1 MNSIKDTVSEK
12 LSRLFSDSPSKSS
25 DQQPQARPYTKEGSS
40 LSSVISIF
48 LPSMSFSKFKDGDDV
63 KSLQSHSFTWR
74 SKSFSWRDR
83 PLERY
88 AECDDHND
96 HTEEGENGLIRSS
109 IGVLNESFYT
119 PRCNEEPNSARSVA
133 SGFEPFE
140 DAPDGDS
147 LEQSMP
153 NLVDDS
159 VFISPDLY
167 DFFQSS
173 LPNIV
178 KGCQWSLLYSTAK
191 HGISLRTLIRMS
203 ANSSGPCLLIT
214 GDKQGAVFG
223 GLLEAPLRPTAKR
236 KYQGTVQSFVFTTVY
251 GEPRLFRPTGA
262 NRYFYLCMNEI
273 LALGGGGH
281 FALCLDGDLLS
292 GNSGPCDTFG
302 NLCLAHDEEFELK
315 NVELWG
321 FTHASRYLTS

>member
-1 MNSIKDTVSEK
+1 MNAIKETVSEK

-25 DQQPQARPYTKEGSS
+25 CDQQQPQARPYTKEGRS
-40 LSSVISIF
+40 LSSVLSIF
-48 LPSMSFSKFKDGDDV
+48 LPSKSFGKFRDQNNPE
-63 KSLQSHSFTWR
+63 SLKSHSFTWR

-83 PLERY
+83 PMEMP
-88 AECDDHND
+88 ND
-96 HTEEGENGLIRSS
+96 HIEEGEDVFITSS
-109 IGVLNESFYT
+109 FGVVNESFYT
-119 PRCNEEPNSARSVA
+119 PRCNGEPNSARSVA

-140 DAPDGDS
+140 DS
-147 LEQSMP
+147 LEQYMP
-153 NLVDDS
+153 DLIDDS
-159 VFISPDLY
+159 VLISSDLY

-191 HGISLRTLIRMS
+191 HGISLRTLIRRS
-203 ANSSGPCLLIT
+203 ANTSGPCLLIT
-214 GDKQGAVFG
+214 GDKQGSVFG
-223 GLLEAPLRPTAKR
+223 GLLEAPLKPTVKR
-236 KYQGTVQSFVFTTVY
+236 KYQGTIQSFVFTTVY

-262 NRYFYLCMNEI
+262 NRYFYLCMNEL
-273 LALGGGGH
+273 LAFGGGGH

-321 FTHASRYLTS
+321 FTHSSRYLTS

>member
-1 MNSIKDTVSEK
+1 MNRIKDRVSEK
-12 LSRLFSDSPSKSS
+12 LSRLFSDSPPISS
-25 DQQPQARPYTKEGSS
+25 DQLPQARPYTKEGRS
-40 LSSVISIF
+40 LSSVLSIL
-48 LPSMSFSKFKDGDDV
+48 LPSKTFGKFRDQNDV
-63 KSLQSHSFTWR
+63 KPLQSHSFTRR
-74 SKSFSWRDR
+74 SESFSWRDR
-83 PLERY
+83 PLERH

-96 HTEEGENGLIRSS
+96 HTEEGENGFITSS

-119 PRCNEEPNSARSVA
+119 PRCNAEPNSARRVA

-140 DAPDGDS
+140 DAPDGNS
-147 LEQSMP
+147 LEQSIP

-178 KGCQWSLLYSTAK
+178 KGCQWSLLYSTVK
-191 HGISLRTLIRMS
+191 HGISLRTPIRKS
-203 ANSSGPCLLIT
+203 ADTSGPCLLIT

-236 KYQGTVQSFVFTTVY
+236 KYQGTIQSFVFTTVY

-262 NRYFYLCMNEI
+262 NRYFYICMNEF
-273 LALGGGGH
+273 LAIGGGGH

-321 FTHASRYLTS
+321 FTHSSLYLTS